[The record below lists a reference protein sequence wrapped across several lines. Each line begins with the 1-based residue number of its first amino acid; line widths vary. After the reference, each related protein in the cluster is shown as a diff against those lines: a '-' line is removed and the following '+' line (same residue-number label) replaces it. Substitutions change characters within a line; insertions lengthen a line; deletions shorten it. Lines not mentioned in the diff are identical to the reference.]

1 MKNQKTTKHLNR
13 IKNIK
18 KHNITKNQRN
28 NKRQIL
34 VIFLEE
40 IMNQNIDKNEITT
53 KVVFI
58 IKDLGINK
66 IRILQEN
73 QQQEI

>member
-1 MKNQKTTKHLNR
+1 
-13 IKNIK
+13 
-18 KHNITKNQRN
+18 
-28 NKRQIL
+28 
-34 VIFLEE
+34 
-40 IMNQNIDKNEITT
+40 MNQNIDKNEITT